1 MAALRWDAEG
11 LWLQLEPLQP
21 GLTVEVLPR
30 CESTNTALVERA
42 RHPGFA
48 PTLLVA
54 EEQTRGRGRQGK
66 AWVSGA
72 AGSSLTFTLAV
83 PLALRDWQGLSL
95 AVGTLIAD
103 ALEPQGSRLGLK
115 WPNDLW
121 LMDAGGG
128 GRKLGGILIESV
140 LAGSQRVA
148 VIGVGLNIRPAPDE
162 HFDTGRACLQE
173 LDPAVDAPAALKALV
188 GSLLAGL
195 RRFETEGFAAF
206 AADFARRDL
215 LRGRHVSAPAAGI
228 ADGLAEG
235 VDARGALQ
243 VRDGATLHALIS
255 GEVSVRPLAQAR
267 QEPSC

>member
-30 CESTNTALVERA
+30 CESTNTALVQRA
-42 RHPGFA
+42 RVPDFSA
-48 PTLLVA
+48 TLLVA

-72 AGSSLTFTLAV
+72 AGRSLTFS
-83 PLALRDWQGLSL
+83 LALALAPRDWQGLSL

-103 ALEPQGSRLGLK
+103 ALEPGGSRLGLK

-121 LMDAGGG
+121 LMTPDGA

-140 LAGSQRVA
+140 AAGTQRVA
-148 VIGVGLNIRPAPDE
+148 VIGVGLNVLPAAGED
-162 HFDTGRACLQE
+162 FDTGFACLQE
-173 LDPAVDAPAALKALV
+173 LDARWNAPIALAAIAPA
-188 GSLLAGL
+188 LLAGL
-195 RRFETEGFAAF
+195 KRFEAQGFAGF

-215 LRGRHVSAPAAGI
+215 LRGRPVQAPAAGI
-228 ADGLAEG
+228 EEGIAEG
-235 VDARGALQ
+235 VDDHGALQ
-243 VRDGATLHALIS
+243 VRDPRGLHALIS
-255 GEVSVRPLAQAR
+255 GEVSVRPRAAAPR
-267 QEPSC
+267 EPSC